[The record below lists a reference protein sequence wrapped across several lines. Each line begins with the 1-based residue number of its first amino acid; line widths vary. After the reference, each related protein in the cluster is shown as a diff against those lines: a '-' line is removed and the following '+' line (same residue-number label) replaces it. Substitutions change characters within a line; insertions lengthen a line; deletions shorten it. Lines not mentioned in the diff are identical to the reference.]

1 MKCGFGE
8 IEVIQGDITDQ
19 EVDAIVNAANNE
31 LILGSG
37 VAGAIR
43 RKGGPTIQE
52 ECNRHGAIRVGEA
65 ALTGGGNLKARYV
78 IHAASMGF
86 GESTTA
92 ETLESSTKA
101 SLKIAAEH
109 QFESIAFPA
118 LGTGVSEFPVEEC
131 ARIMGRVVK
140 EHLETNSFPKKIVF
154 VLFEQ
159 VTYMTFIKIIIENDR

>member
-1 MKCGFGE
+1 MKFGHGD

-43 RKGGPTIQE
+43 RKGGPSIQE
-52 ECNRHGAIRVGEA
+52 ECTRHGAIRVGEA
-65 ALTGGGNLKARYV
+65 ALTGGGNLKAKYV

-86 GESTTA
+86 GEPTTA

-109 QFESIAFPA
+109 QLESIAFPA
-118 LGTGVSEFPVEEC
+118 LGTGVSGFPVEEC

-140 EHLETNSFPKKIVF
+140 EHLEKNMHPRKILF
-154 VLFEQ
+154 VLYDKKSLQLFEN
-159 VTYMTFIKIIIENDR
+159 ILSS